1 MSVRGRARPRRR
13 ATVAGAVGLVAVA
26 GAAALVTTGSSGG
39 EDATAADATATTA
52 IERRDLV
59 EVQTED
65 GTLGY
70 SDSRPVAGHL
80 AGTITWL
87 PREGAVVRTNTRLY
101 EVDESRVYL
110 LDGTIPAYRELAPG
124 TEGGDVRALER
135 NLRALGMD
143 SPGAMTVDGT
153 WDAGTTAAV
162 KRWQDSHG
170 LDETGAIELGRVVF
184 APGNRRV
191 SELALSV
198 GASTGSGG
206 SAGGSDGGS
215 AGEAASGS
223 GAATDVMTTTSTRR
237 IVTVALDTTKS
248 SVAKRNARVSVELPS
263 GAIAHGRI
271 VRVARTAEQAT
282 TADGQPDGAPTVRL
296 TIKLS
301 GRAAAIDQAPVTVR
315 LELSRAKDVLAIP
328 VTALLARSGG
338 RFAVEVVEDAR
349 RRLVP
354 VTTGL
359 FTSGYVAIE
368 GSGLRA
374 GMRVANAAV

>member
-1 MSVRGRARPRRR
+1 MSARRRARPRRR
-13 ATVAGAVGLVAVA
+13 ATVVGAVGLVAAAGTVA
-26 GAAALVTTGSSGG
+26 LLTTGSSG
-39 EDATAADATATTA
+39 EPAAATGDATATTA

-70 SDSRPVAGHL
+70 SDSRPVAGQL

-87 PREGAVVRTNTRLY
+87 PREGTVVRTDTRLY

-110 LDGTIPAYRELAPG
+110 LDGAIPAYRALKPG
-124 TEGGDVRALER
+124 TDGGDVLALER
-135 NLRALGMD
+135 NLRHLGLD
-143 SPGAMTVDGT
+143 STAAMTVDGT

-162 KRWQDSHG
+162 NAWQDSHN
-170 LDETGAIELGRVVF
+170 LEQTGTIELGRVVF
-184 APGNRRV
+184 APGHRRV
-191 SELALSV
+191 SELAVDV
-198 GASTGSGG
+198 GASTGSSGG
-206 SAGGSDGGS
+206 GGTGTGADADAGGGG
-215 AGEAASGS
+215 GT
-223 GAATDVMTTTSTRR
+223 ATDVMTTTSTQR
-237 IVTVALDTTKS
+237 IVTVALETTKS
-248 SVAKRNARVSVELPS
+248 AVAKRKARVSVELPS

-271 VRVARTAEQAT
+271 VRIAKTAQQAT
-282 TADGQPDGAPTVRL
+282 SADGQPEGSPTIRL

-315 LELSRAKDVLAIP
+315 LEVSRAKDVLAIP

-338 RFAVEVVEDAR
+338 RFAVEVVDGER
-349 RRLVP
+349 RRIVP

-374 GMRVANAAV
+374 GLRVANAAV